1 MTFDQYDF
9 NFDADAM
16 KKDLERVDAKPGQA
30 KRSNKYLRLP
40 DGECALTIRILPS
53 KSGNV
58 LPYASTRLH
67 YINGRSFHCLREL
80 ESDGYWRGNCPI
92 CTYYNALYRKADA
105 AKTMEEAEEI
115 KEVARNFKPI
125 ERHYYNV
132 IVREYVDPE
141 TGETK
146 KNVGPLVASFGK
158 SLQAKILRA
167 YVGDKKFK
175 EPPLGNISHPL
186 TGRDFKIIKELV
198 KDGTR
203 KYPRYDASRF
213 EEESVLGDDAQIE
226 NWLGSLWDLEAE
238 RQDEMLGV
246 EELQDQID
254 IIQGKKAD
262 PSVDFDVDEFS
273 LPKEF
278 NNTSEVS
285 SDNASEESSKVSK
298 SSSKMNEDAGST
310 KSKSQSKK
318 KSSSESEDDTSDAPF
333 DVDLDDVSGIE
344 MDADWVKDIQ
354 KAVASED

>member
-1 MTFDQYDF
+1 MTFDQFDF
-9 NFDADAM
+9 TFDADAM
-16 KKDLERVDAKPGQA
+16 KKDLERVDAKPGQT

-40 DGECALTIRILPS
+40 DGECALVVRILPS

-92 CTYYNALYRKADA
+92 CTYYNALYRKADV
-105 AKTMEEAEEI
+105 AKTLEEADEI
-115 KEVARNFKPI
+115 KAIARKFKPI

-132 IVREYVDPE
+132 IVREYVDPD
-141 TGETK
+141 TGETQ

-186 TGRDFKIIKELV
+186 TGRDFKIIKEII
-198 KDGTR
+198 KDGNR

-213 EEESVLGDDAQIE
+213 EEESALGDDDQIE
-226 NWLGSLWDLEAE
+226 TWLGSLWDLEAE
-238 RQDEMLGV
+238 RNDEMLSV
-246 EELQDQID
+246 DELQEQID

-262 PSVDFDVDEFS
+262 PSVDFNVEDFS
-273 LPKEF
+273 LPKEY
-278 NNTSEVS
+278 S
-285 SDNASEESSKVSK
+285 SDE
-298 SSSKMNEDAGST
+298 NE
-310 KSKSQSKK
+310 
-318 KSSSESEDDTSDAPF
+318 DTSDSVSKVVTETKVESKPEPKSKPAQKPKKKESEEATSSDVSF
-333 DVDLDDVSGIE
+333 DMDLDDVDGI
-344 MDADWVKDIQ
+344 DVDDDWVKDIQ
-354 KAVASED
+354 KAVAGSE